1 MKKLITKSCEEIMT
15 TLYKPIEFAVDELIA
30 QGLYILAGSPKVG
43 KSWLALQLCLAVAK
57 GEKLLER
64 ETQSGTALYLCLEDG
79 YERIQKRLYELTDE
93 PSDKLFFS
101 IMADPIGCGLE
112 QEIEKFKS
120 VNEDLRLVVI
130 DTLQMVRSETES
142 TYGSDYA
149 ELLPL
154 KNLAQQL
161 GISIVLVHHLRKAA
175 DSDPFNMVSGS
186 TGLNGCVDGLLV
198 LMKAKRSA
206 NQATL
211 HCTGRDIEDK
221 ELLLTRQ
228 GARWE
233 LADESEDKPPDLFSF
248 AIHDLMIEKLT
259 FKGSATELC
268 GLLTEKFEQEFF
280 PNMIKKELTLHGY
293 ELQSYGVNFSH
304 KRSNGQR
311 LIMLEY
317 DRDSDTGD
325 GKKLMPRDSQN
336 ADPAVT
342 VSETESSQ
350 ATDSIDS
357 AATEE
362 TKTCEKSA
370 DPVGQLAV
378 PFRSAADPEYLLIG
392 GKKVEMKRF
401 SINELLH
408 QCAAK
413 IRAKVFADQGIV
425 LPEFDPAL

>member
-1 MKKLITKSCEEIMT
+1 MNKLITKSCEEIMT
-15 TLYKPIEFAVDELIA
+15 TVYKPIEFAVDGLLA
-30 QGLYILAGSPKVG
+30 QGLYILAGSPKAG

-57 GEKLLER
+57 GEKLFER
-64 ETQSGTALYLCLEDG
+64 ETNGGTALYFCLEDG

-93 PSDKLFFS
+93 PSDNLFFS
-101 IMADPIGCGLE
+101 ILADSIGCGLE
-112 QEIEKFKS
+112 EQITKFKS
-120 VNEDLRLVVI
+120 AHEDLRLVII

-154 KNLAQQL
+154 KALAQQL

-175 DSDPFNMVSGS
+175 DKDPFNMVSGS

-198 LMKAKRSA
+198 LIKAKRSA
-206 NQATL
+206 NQAVL
-211 HCTGRDIEDK
+211 HCTGRDIEDT

-228 GARWE
+228 GANWTVT
-233 LADESEDKPPDLFSF
+233 DESEDKPPDLFSF
-248 AIHDLMIEKLT
+248 AIHDLMIEKGT

-268 GLLTEKFEQEFF
+268 GLLTEKYSKDFF
-280 PNMIKKELTLHGY
+280 PNMMKKELTLHGY
-293 ELQSYGVNFSH
+293 ELQGYGVKFSH

-325 GKKLMPRDSQN
+325 GKNLMPEPSQN

-342 VSETESSQ
+342 AEQTESSQ
-350 ATDSIDS
+350 TADNIGS

-370 DPVGQLAV
+370 DPVRQLAV
-378 PFRSAADPEYLLIG
+378 PFRKGADPEYVLIG
-392 GKKVEMKRF
+392 GKKVELKRYTL
-401 SINELLH
+401 NELLN
-408 QCAAK
+408 QSAARLREK
-413 IRAKVFADQGIV
+413 IFRERGIIV
-425 LPEFDPAL
+425 PEFDPAL

>member
-1 MKKLITKSCEEIMT
+1 MT

-64 ETQSGTALYLCLEDG
+64 ETRGGTALYLCLEDG

-101 IMADPIGCGLE
+101 IMADSIGCGLE

-142 TYGSDYA
+142 TYGNDYA

-228 GARWE
+228 GASWE
-233 LADESEDKPPDLFSF
+233 LADESEDKPPDNFSF
-248 AIHDLMIEKLT
+248 AIHDIMVELVS

-268 GLLTEKFEQEFF
+268 GLLAEKYSREFF
-280 PNMIKKELTLHGY
+280 PNMIKKDLTLHGY
-293 ELQSYGVNFSH
+293 ELQSYGVKFTH

-311 LIMLEY
+311 LIILEY

-325 GKKLMPRDSQN
+325 GKNLMPEPSQN

-342 VSETESSQ
+342 AKQAESSQ
-350 ATDSIDS
+350 TVDTIDS
-357 AATEE
+357 ASE
-362 TKTCEKSA
+362 TNSNTCEKSA

-378 PFRSAADPEYLLIG
+378 PFRKGADPEYVLIG
-392 GKKVEMKRF
+392 GKKVEMKRYTL
-401 SINELLH
+401 NELLN
-408 QCAAK
+408 QSAARLREK
-413 IRAKVFADQGIV
+413 IFRERGMIV
-425 LPEFDPAL
+425 PEFDPAL

>member
-64 ETQSGTALYLCLEDG
+64 ETRGGTALYLCLEDG

-101 IMADPIGCGLE
+101 IMADSIGCGLE

-142 TYGSDYA
+142 TYSSDYA

-154 KNLAQQL
+154 KALAQQL

-175 DSDPFNMVSGS
+175 DKDPFNMVSGS

-211 HCTGRDIEDK
+211 HCTGRDIEDT

-228 GARWE
+228 GARWTVT
-233 LADESEDKPPDLFSF
+233 DESEDKPPDIFSF
-248 AIHDLMIEKLT
+248 AIHDLMLEKLT

-268 GLLTEKFEQEFF
+268 GLLTEKYSKEFF
-280 PNMIKKELTLHGY
+280 PNMIKKDLTLHGY
-293 ELQSYGVNFSH
+293 ELQSYGVKFSH

-325 GKKLMPRDSQN
+325 GRTLMPEPSQN
-336 ADPAVT
+336 ADPAFT
-342 VSETESSQ
+342 AEQTESSQ
-350 ATDSIDS
+350 TIDSIDS
-357 AATEE
+357 SATGESN
-362 TKTCEKSA
+362 TCEKSA
-370 DPVGQLAV
+370 DPVRQLAV

-425 LPEFDPAL
+425 LPEFNPAL

>member
-1 MKKLITKSCEEIMT
+1 MNKLITKSCEEIMT
-15 TLYKPIEFAVDELIA
+15 TLYKPIEFAVDGLLT
-30 QGLYILAGSPKVG
+30 QGLYILAGSPKAG

-57 GEKLLER
+57 GEKLFER
-64 ETQSGTALYLCLEDG
+64 ETANGTALYFCLEDG
-79 YERIQKRLYELTDE
+79 YGRIQKRLYELTDE
-93 PSDKLFFS
+93 PSEKLYFS
-101 IMADPIGCGLE
+101 ILADTIGGGLE
-112 QEIEKFKS
+112 EQIAKFKS
-120 VNEDLRLVVI
+120 AHEDLHLVVI

-154 KNLAQQL
+154 KALALQL
-161 GISIVLVHHLRKAA
+161 GICIVLVHHLRKAA
-175 DSDPFNMVSGS
+175 DKDPFNMVSGS

-211 HCTGRDIEDK
+211 HCTGRDIEDT

-228 GARWE
+228 GARWTVT
-233 LADESEDKPPDLFSF
+233 DESDDKPPDLFSF

-268 GLLTEKFEQEFF
+268 GLLAEKYKQEFF
-280 PNMIKKELTLHGY
+280 PNMMKKDLTLHGY
-293 ELQSYGVNFSH
+293 ELQGYGVKFSH

-325 GKKLMPRDSQN
+325 GRDLMPEQAEN

-342 VSETESSQ
+342 AKQAESSQ
-350 ATDSIDS
+350 TVDTIDS

-362 TKTCEKSA
+362 SNTCEKSA

-378 PFRSAADPEYLLIG
+378 PFRKGADPEYLLIN
-392 GKKVEMKRF
+392 GKKIEVKRYTL
-401 SINELLH
+401 NELLN
-408 QCAAK
+408 QSAARLREK
-413 IRAKVFADQGIV
+413 IFKERGV
-425 LPEFDPAL
+425 LVPEFDPAL

>member
-64 ETQSGTALYLCLEDG
+64 KTQSGTALYLCLEDG

-93 PSDKLFFS
+93 PSDNLFFS
-101 IMADPIGCGLE
+101 ILADSIGCGLE
-112 QEIEKFKS
+112 EQITKFKS
-120 VNEDLRLVVI
+120 AHDDLHLVVI
-130 DTLQMVRSETES
+130 DTLQMVRSDTES

-154 KNLAQQL
+154 KSLAQQL

-175 DSDPFNMVSGS
+175 DKDPFNMVSGS
-186 TGLNGCVDGLLV
+186 TGLNDCVDGLLV

-206 NQATL
+206 NQAVL
-211 HCTGRDIEDK
+211 HCTGRDIEDT

-228 GARWE
+228 GARWTVT
-233 LADESEDKPPDLFSF
+233 DESEDKPPDLFSF
-248 AIHDLMIEKLT
+248 AIHDLMIEKLS

-280 PNMIKKELTLHGY
+280 PNMMKKDLTLHGY
-293 ELQSYGVNFSH
+293 ELQSYGVKFSH
-304 KRSNGQR
+304 KRSNGLR
-311 LIMLEY
+311 LITLEY
-317 DRDSDTGD
+317 DRDSDTSD
-325 GKKLMPRDSQN
+325 GIKLMPEGAET

-350 ATDSIDS
+350 TVDNIDS
-357 AATEE
+357 AAETE
-362 TKTCEKSA
+362 TNTCEKSA
-370 DPVGQLAV
+370 DPIRQLAV
-378 PFRSAADPEYLLIG
+378 PFAWAADPEYAIIN
-392 GKKVEMKRF
+392 GKKAPVKSYSLDEILRQ
-401 SINELLH
+401 S
-408 QCAAK
+408 AARLREK
-413 IRAKVFADQGIV
+413 IFRERGIAV
-425 LPEFDPAL
+425 PEFDPAP

>member
-1 MKKLITKSCEEIMT
+1 M
-15 TLYKPIEFAVDELIA
+15 
-30 QGLYILAGSPKVG
+30 
-43 KSWLALQLCLAVAK
+43 
-57 GEKLLER
+57 
-64 ETQSGTALYLCLEDG
+64 
-79 YERIQKRLYELTDE
+79 
-93 PSDKLFFS
+93 
-101 IMADPIGCGLE
+101 
-112 QEIEKFKS
+112 
-120 VNEDLRLVVI
+120 
-130 DTLQMVRSETES
+130 
-142 TYGSDYA
+142 
-149 ELLPL
+149 
-154 KNLAQQL
+154 
-161 GISIVLVHHLRKAA
+161 
-175 DSDPFNMVSGS
+175 
-186 TGLNGCVDGLLV
+186 
-198 LMKAKRSA
+198 
-206 NQATL
+206 

>member
-101 IMADPIGCGLE
+101 IMADSIGCGLE

-120 VNEDLRLVVI
+120 VYDDLRLVVI
-130 DTLQMVRSETES
+130 DTLQMVRSEAES

-175 DSDPFNMVSGS
+175 DKDPFNMVSGS

-211 HCTGRDIEDK
+211 HCTGRDIEDT

-228 GARWE
+228 GARWTVT
-233 LADESEDKPPDLFSF
+233 DESEDKPPDIFSF
-248 AIHDLMIEKLT
+248 AIHDLMVELVS

-268 GLLTEKFEQEFF
+268 GLLAEKYSREFF
-280 PNMIKKELTLHGY
+280 PNMIKKDLTLHGY
-293 ELQSYGVNFSH
+293 ELQSYGVKFSH
-304 KRSNGQR
+304 KRSNGLR
-311 LIMLEY
+311 LITLEY
-317 DRDSDTGD
+317 DRDSDTSD
-325 GKKLMPRDSQN
+325 GIKLMHEQSEK

-342 VSETESSQ
+342 AEKSENSQ
-350 ATDSIDS
+350 TADTIDS
-357 AATEE
+357 AAETE
-362 TKTCEKSA
+362 TNTCEKSA
-370 DPVGQLAV
+370 DPIRQLAV
-378 PFRSAADPEYLLIG
+378 PFAWAADPEYVIIG
-392 GKKVEMKRF
+392 GKKVELKRYTL
-401 SINELLH
+401 NELLN
-408 QCAAK
+408 QSAAK
-413 IRAKVFADQGIV
+413 LREKIFRERGKV

>member
-64 ETQSGTALYLCLEDG
+64 ETRGGTALYLCLEDG

-101 IMADPIGCGLE
+101 IMADSIGCGLE

-142 TYGSDYA
+142 TYSSDYA

-154 KNLAQQL
+154 KALAQQL

-175 DSDPFNMVSGS
+175 DKDPFNMVSGS

-211 HCTGRDIEDK
+211 HCTGRDIEDT

-228 GARWE
+228 GARWTVT
-233 LADESEDKPPDLFSF
+233 DESEDKPPDIFSF
-248 AIHDLMIEKLT
+248 AIHDLMLEKLT

-268 GLLTEKFEQEFF
+268 GLLTEKYSKEFF
-280 PNMIKKELTLHGY
+280 PNMIKKDLTLHGY
-293 ELQSYGVNFSH
+293 ELQSYGVKFSH

-325 GKKLMPRDSQN
+325 GRTLMPEPSQN

-342 VSETESSQ
+342 AEQTESSQ
-350 ATDSIDS
+350 TIDSIDS
-357 AATEE
+357 SATGESN
-362 TKTCEKSA
+362 TCEKSA
-370 DPVGQLAV
+370 DPVRQLAV

-425 LPEFDPAL
+425 LPEFNPAL